1 MKLAKTIQL
10 DVSDTHVFERPAEVG
25 EWAVTGTFAFVDSDP
40 TNWTSKQQLIFRT
53 AWLGIDSFGHSTFV
67 QVVEMSNSEYEQV
80 IQTLSVY
87 LADVYNAPNQE
98 AAQQAAQ
105 QEIDNMVTMC
115 DHPRGTLL
123 SIERSI
129 AEQNITEKTS
139 VLAPSGSSTHAKIWD
154 IVEDD

>member
-25 EWAVTGTFAFVDSDP
+25 EWAVGTFAFVDSDP

-139 VLAPSGSSTHAKIWD
+139 VLAPSGSSSHAKIWD

>member
-1 MKLAKTIQL
+1 MGYY
-10 DVSDTHVFERPAEVG
+10 R
-25 EWAVTGTFAFVDSDP
+25 TFAFVDSDP
-40 TNWTSKQQLIFRT
+40 LNWSSKQQLAFRT
-53 AWLGIDSFGHSTFV
+53 AWLGIGSFGYSTFV
-67 QVVEMSNSEYEQV
+67 QVVEMSNQEYEQV

-87 LADVYNAPNQE
+87 LTDIYNAPSLE

-105 QEIDNMVTMC
+105 QEIDDMLTMC
-115 DHPRGTLL
+115 DHPPGTLL

-139 VLAPSGSSTHAKIWD
+139 VLAPSGASAHAKIWD